1 MSVWVKIERK
11 ISGKGVVRAGKGFTL
26 FISNEDMDDFI
37 KNVESLEKTGLLIDG
52 ANETVKNQVKKKK
65 VDFLGLRW
73 YHW

>member
-11 ISGKGVVRAGKGFTL
+11 ISGKGVARAGKGFTL